1 MQPQGQHTMAPSQ
14 TLQAGRRVG
23 KAQPFSKVLGAVLGL
38 MHSVL
43 VLSSLGNSASSPWRC
58 AALPT
63 PCTLP
68 CARKPCPHPPPS
80 ESTACLLLTESPA
93 PQASNTFRERIP
105 TQSPCP
111 AGISYACCPSSWQS
125 QFWGHSKVEGARYP
139 LALGFSTHLGHGLA
153 LFPWWMGE
161 LFAKKML
168 A

>member
-1 MQPQGQHTMAPSQ
+1 MRGDRQRCVLQLQGQHTMAPSQ
-14 TLQAGRRVG
+14 TLQAGGRVG
-23 KAQPFSKVLGAVLGL
+23 KAQPFSEVLGAVLGF

-43 VLSSLGNSASSPWRC
+43 VLSSLGKSASSPWRC
-58 AALPT
+58 AALPP

-68 CARKPCPHPPPS
+68 CAR
-80 ESTACLLLTESPA
+80 TACLLLIESPA
-93 PQASNTFRERIP
+93 PQASNTVRERIP

-111 AGISYACCPSSWQS
+111 AGISNACCPSSWQS

-139 LALGFSTHLGHGLA
+139 LALGLSMHLGHGLA

-168 A
+168 T